1 MQGGRDGPKNCAALS
16 PRSLLW
22 LSSPLW
28 LCVVGNHSDATHG
41 VLWYSAAWQP
51 QIDTNLREAARAGVF
66 RLVLSEFGLTC
77 VLPPSSLLLL
87 RLRLSALLCSCRLG
101 SDRGCV
107 SVRRV
112 VCCLVRTA
120 LSWSSPVDLASLAWL
135 LRDEQSSYDEDRSRP
150 K

>member
-1 MQGGRDGPKNCAALS
+1 MVTTLVLPTVSCGI
-16 PRSLLW
+16 RSL
-22 LSSPLW
+22 
-28 LCVVGNHSDATHG
+28 ATTK
-41 VLWYSAAWQP
+41 
-51 QIDTNLREAARAGVF
+51 IDTNLREAAGAGVF

-77 VLPPSSLLLL
+77 VLPPSSLLLS

-135 LRDEQSSYDEDRSRP
+135 LRDEQSSYDEVARLALVAIVLINHSLYQGYTLVLVLGRWTR
-150 K
+150 KCR

>member
-1 MQGGRDGPKNCAALS
+1 MLS
-16 PRSLLW
+16 
-22 LSSPLW
+22 
-28 LCVVGNHSDATHG
+28 
-41 VLWYSAAWQP
+41 Q
-51 QIDTNLREAARAGVF
+51 
-66 RLVLSEFGLTC
+66 FGLTR

-135 LRDEQSSYDEDRSRP
+135 LSDEQSSYEVLALRMGGNWSGFGEFNGFPLAVDTQLFIRTLTVP
-150 K
+150 W